1 MTGSQDYS
9 GTSFGVNL
17 EILSITANK
26 PMLEIKWNTNNT
38 KVVQKKSEIGKKEQR
53 IDDTEKK
60 IRYQTLIQQ
69 YL

>member
-9 GTSFGVNL
+9 GISLGVNL

-26 PMLEIKWNTNNT
+26 PILEIKWNTNNI

-53 IDDTEKK
+53 IDDIEKK